1 MPPSRNVS
9 YPTVFALGNA
19 YSEAVIGVPQDGLG
33 QRALYAIHLAI
44 HDIST
49 LPPAASTRIRA
60 GMEDYFHPEP
70 PRSQDSFPPLKR
82 NKSID
87 KDEAV
92 KRGLSFGPVKSR
104 GRHNSTAGILKPTA
118 GSPPPQGNR
127 RARSINNGQ
136 GFAKEIEEGKER
148 KVRTS
153 LRGGSKL
160 AAESSEEDA
169 SWSSGDEATES
180 RGRKKEINDDLRKEG
195 SYPLNQAS
203 PPRAESVD
211 SQPSIVVT
219 EPEDEKAEDRKTT
232 SKSFHVHPNTNFDKP
247 VPKPATAARA
257 ASPTLSEEEELEAT
271 ARAQALPIYSSNQD
285 STVPHR
291 AIQTLV
297 RGDFALMQREAKEGL
312 RRLRT
317 YLAATDLSGE
327 AAFALEW
334 TIGTVLRDGD
344 TLYAVYAV
352 DEEVGT
358 GAGKEDGL
366 PIGQGAA
373 AMQETAARME
383 TMTAETQRKSRMSFS
398 PLPKSVLRPSS
409 RKGSA
414 ATSTDSR
421 VLSVAQ
427 QERLHALNKLQETCL
442 GLLRKTGLQCRV
454 VIEVIHCKSPKY
466 MITEAVGCPLPLR
479 VHSPV
484 G

>member
-1 MPPSRNVS
+1 
-9 YPTVFALGNA
+9 
-19 YSEAVIGVPQDGLG
+19 
-33 QRALYAIHLAI
+33 
-44 HDIST
+44 
-49 LPPAASTRIRA
+49 
-60 GMEDYFHPEP
+60 MEDYFHTQP
-70 PRSQDSFPPLKR
+70 PRSPGSSPALKR
-82 NKSID
+82 NKSLD
-87 KDEAV
+87 KEEAV
-92 KRGLSFGPVKSR
+92 KRGLSFGPIKPR
-104 GRHNSTAGILKPTA
+104 GRHNSTTGILKPTA
-118 GSPPPQGNR
+118 SSPPPQGGR
-127 RARSINNGQ
+127 RTRSVSSEQ
-136 GFAKEIEEGKER
+136 GFAKEIKER
-148 KVRTS
+148 KERRNRTS

-160 AAESSEEDA
+160 AAESSDEEA
-169 SWSSGDEATES
+169 AWSSGDEAPES
-180 RGRKKEINDDLRKEG
+180 RGRRKEAKEDLRREGAYLLNKEN
-195 SYPLNQAS
+195 S
-203 PPRAESVD
+203 PRAESVD

-232 SKSFHVHPNTNFDKP
+232 SKTFHVHPNTNFDKP
-247 VPKPATAARA
+247 VPKPATATRA

-442 GLLRKTGLQCRV
+442 GLLRKTGLQCRI

-466 MITEAVGCPLPLR
+466 MITEAVSLPMIVSLLTCTWADKTR
-479 VHSPV
+479 RLTD
-484 G
+484 

>member
-1 MPPSRNVS
+1 M
-9 YPTVFALGNA
+9 
-19 YSEAVIGVPQDGLG
+19 EA
-33 QRALYAIHLAI
+33 
-44 HDIST
+44 
-49 LPPAASTRIRA
+49 
-60 GMEDYFHPEP
+60 YFHPERP
-70 PRSQDSFPPLKR
+70 DSPNSSPGQKR
-82 NKSID
+82 TKSID
-87 KDEAV
+87 KQEAV
-92 KRGLSFGPVKSR
+92 KRGLSFGPIKPR
-104 GRHNSTAGILKPTA
+104 GRHNSSTGIPKPTA
-118 GSPPPQGNR
+118 GSPPPTGNR
-127 RARSINNGQ
+127 RARSVNDDR
-136 GFAKEIEEGKER
+136 GFEKEIEERKER
-148 KVRTS
+148 RNRTS
-153 LRGGSKL
+153 ARGGSKL
-160 AAESSEEDA
+160 ALEDSDEEA
-169 SWSSGDEATES
+169 AWSSGDEDTES
-180 RGRKKEINDDLRKEG
+180 RGRTKESKDDLRKEG
-195 SYPLNQAS
+195 SQLSRKIS
-203 PPRAESVD
+203 PSRTESVE

-219 EPEDEKAEDRKTT
+219 EPADEKAEERKTT
-232 SKSFHVHPNTNFDKP
+232 SKTFHVHPNTNFDKP

-297 RGDFALMQREAKEGL
+297 RGDFALMQKEAKEGL

-358 GAGKEDGL
+358 GIGKEDGL

-383 TMTAETQRKSRMSFS
+383 KMTAETQRKSRMSFS

-414 ATSTDSR
+414 ATSTDSK

-442 GLLRKTGLQCRV
+442 GLLRKTGLQCRI

-466 MITEAVGCPLPLR
+466 MITEAVSLSDLLSLWTPFMT
-479 VHSPV
+479 
-484 G
+484 